1 MKTIVGMYDDISD
14 ARQVVQE
21 LTNLG
26 IDRDRISLVAGDK
39 EGRYSSDLTH
49 DDDAGDNIA
58 GGAATGAVV
67 GGLGGLLLGLGAL
80 AIPGIGPVIAAGPI
94 VSALVGAGVGAAVGG
109 LVGALTEAGVPEEQ
123 AGYYAEGVRRGST
136 LVTVEAPEHRA
147 DEVVRIMERYH
158 PIDVDERASS
168 WRQEGWTGFNADE
181 TYATT
186 QTSQGRTGYGTAGST
201 TTSTSNAFATPQ
213 VNQSAR
219 DYATQDFDHDNDDE
233 NRFEV
238 VEEEVNVG
246 KREVQRGGVRVHTR
260 IEEVPVE
267 EQVQLREER
276 VNVQRR
282 PVDRPAS
289 ASDFQS
295 FKEGTFE
302 VTATT
307 EEPVVEKRA
316 RVVEEVVI
324 DKDVQDRTQ
333 TVRDTVRRKDVEVE
347 QVDGG
352 NGYGDFDRFNSTFRN
367 HWQSNYANSGYTW
380 EQYEP
385 AYRYGY
391 TLANDSRYQGRDWN
405 AIEADARRSWSQQ
418 HNDSPWENF
427 KDAVRHGWQQ
437 VKQTVAG

>member
-1 MKTIVGMYDDISD
+1 MYDDMAD

-21 LTNLG
+21 LVNIG
-26 IDRDRISLVAGDK
+26 IEREHISLIAGDR
-39 EGRYSSDLTH
+39 EERYSSDLSH
-49 DDDAGDNIA
+49 DDDTGDNVA

-136 LVTVEAPEHRA
+136 LVTVEAPEQRV
-147 DEVVRIMERYH
+147 DEVVRVMERYH
-158 PIDVDERASS
+158 PIDVDERATS
-168 WRQEGWTGFNADE
+168 WRQEGWAGFNAADDSV
-181 TYATT
+181 ATT
-186 QTSQGRTGYGTAGST
+186 QTSQQPISYRTGGGNTART
-201 TTSTSNAFATPQ
+201 ADAFATTQ
-213 VNQSAR
+213 VNQVSTG
-219 DYATQDFDHDNDDE
+219 YATQDFDADNDDE
-233 NRFEV
+233 ATFEV

-246 KREVQRGGVRVHTR
+246 KRQVERGGVRVHTR
-260 IEEVPVE
+260 VEEVPVE

-289 ASDFQS
+289 AADIQS

-302 VTATT
+302 VTATA

-324 DKDVQDRTQ
+324 DKDVQERTQ

-347 QVDGG
+347 QVDTGD
-352 NGYGDFDRFNSTFRN
+352 GYGSFDRFNSTFRN

-391 TLANDSRYQGRDWN
+391 TLANDQRYQGRDWN
-405 AIEADARRSWSQQ
+405 AIEADARRTWNQQ
-418 HNDSPWENF
+418 HQDSPWENF

>member
-1 MKTIVGMYDDISD
+1 MKTIVGMYDDIAD
-14 ARQVVQE
+14 ARQVVEE

-26 IDRDRISLVAGDK
+26 IDREHISLVAGDR
-39 EGRYSSDLTH
+39 EGRYSSDLSH
-49 DDDAGDNIA
+49 DDDAGDNVA

-94 VSALVGAGVGAAVGG
+94 VSTLVGVGVGAAVGG

-136 LVTVEAPEHRA
+136 LVTVEAPEHRV
-147 DEVVRIMERYH
+147 DEVVRTMERYH
-158 PIDVDERASS
+158 PIDVDERATS
-168 WRQEGWTGFNADE
+168 WRQEGWTGFNANADNDSF
-181 TYATT
+181 AST
-186 QTSQGRTGYGTAGST
+186 QTSQGRTGYGTSDT
-201 TTSTSNAFATPQ
+201 FATTQ
-213 VNQSAR
+213 VNQASR
-219 DYATQDFDHDNDDE
+219 GYATQDFNQDNDDKAK
-233 NRFEV
+233 FEV

-246 KREVQRGGVRVHTR
+246 KREVERGGVRVHTR
-260 IEEVPVE
+260 IEQVPVE
-267 EQVQLREER
+267 EQVRLREET
-276 VNVQRR
+276 VNVERR
-282 PVDRPAS
+282 PVDRPA
-289 ASDFQS
+289 ATADIQA

-302 VTATT
+302 VTATA

-324 DKDVQDRTQ
+324 DKDVQERTQ

-347 QVDGG
+347 QIDGS
-352 NGYGDFDRFNSTFRN
+352 NAYGSFDNFNSAFRT
-367 HWQSNYANSGYTW
+367 HWQSNYANRGYTW

-391 TLANDSRYQGRDWN
+391 TLANDQRYQGRDWN
-405 AIEADARRSWSQQ
+405 AIEADARRTWSQQ
-418 HNDSPWENF
+418 YQDSPWENF

-437 VKQTVAG
+437 VKQTVTR